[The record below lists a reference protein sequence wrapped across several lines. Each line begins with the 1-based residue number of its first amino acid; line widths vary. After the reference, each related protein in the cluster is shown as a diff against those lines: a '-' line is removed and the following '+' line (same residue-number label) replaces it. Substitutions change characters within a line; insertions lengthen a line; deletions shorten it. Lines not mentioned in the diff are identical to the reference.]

1 MNKSDILIIFNNQLG
16 AFFDDIVTIFP
27 EDNDLKVAQIGL
39 FGIRKANPKLIISIW
54 NQYIANI
61 YRDEIAKGN
70 IDFFIE
76 KDYADDL
83 KENANASF
91 ILSKISVL
99 REPIK
104 KLGDENLSKTVRYLQ
119 NLTKISD
126 LYYE

>member
-27 EDNDLKVAQIGL
+27 EDNDLKVAQISL